1 MRKFAVAVVIGVVVV
16 AIGLFV
22 SGGPVMAGA
31 E

>member
-1 MRKFAVAVVIGVVVV
+1 MRKFAVAVVIGVVVI

-22 SGGPVMAGA
+22 SGGPTLSGV